1 MLSSIGERGISP
13 HFSQEYLV
21 LGYALKS
28 PSLKNY
34 LVKYYFIS
42 HEQTLLVVVAIYSK
56 SVPLLLLN

>member
-13 HFSQEYLV
+13 RFSQEYLV